1 MRPSL
6 FNLVPA
12 CPAHGVYVMLK
23 SIKDSPLYKIANPGS
38 IAFLG
43 ASNNFMSMGT
53 QMLDS
58 VKLLGFEGA
67 VYPVHPKEASVLGF
81 KAYPSIADLPEVP
94 DLAVIVLPTKIVS
107 EIIAACGQKGIKHA
121 IVVSG
126 GFREVGGNGIAL
138 QAELQRTAAAHGVR
152 LLGPNCLGVAN
163 VHHRFNPTPIPCDC
177 APGFVG
183 LASQSGSFI
192 TQIFN
197 YLQLHSM
204 GFSTAFSVGNEL
216 NIDMVDCLEYL
227 GACPDTK
234 VIALYIEGLRRGRE
248 FVKTA
253 RSIVPHKPIV
263 ALYVGGSE
271 SGRQAAFSH
280 TGAMAGPDRLY
291 DGILRQS
298 GIIRATSLTELF
310 DFCWALGSQP
320 RPKGSKVVVQ
330 THSGGPGATA
340 ADSCGRA
347 GLALASLKPET
358 VEKLRPFVPHTA
370 SVKNPIDLTF
380 NKNMQDF
387 YWDIPK
393 ILLEDENTDMLMLYF
408 LSPPI
413 FIERFMTGMGMSA
426 EQAVTD
432 TRKII
437 NDQSD
442 TFIRLA
448 DSFDKPIIGYTYRS
462 LQEQFVR
469 NIMDHGI
476 PVYPDPARAAKALG
490 ALRQY
495 ARFRET
501 IMNNEP
507 SEC

>member
-1 MRPSL
+1 
-6 FNLVPA
+6 
-12 CPAHGVYVMLK
+12 MLT
-23 SIKDSPLYKIANPGS
+23 SIKKSPLYKIANPES

-58 VKLLGFEGA
+58 IKLLKFKGP
-67 VYPVHPKEASVLGF
+67 VYPIHPKEDTVLGF
-81 KAYPSIADLPEVP
+81 NAYPCVADLPEIP
-94 DLAVIVLPTKIVS
+94 DLAVIALPTKIVS
-107 EIIAACGQKGIKHA
+107 RIIQECGQKGIRQA

-126 GFREVGGNGIAL
+126 GFKEVGGHGIEL
-138 QAELQRTAAAHGVR
+138 QAELKQAAAAHGVR

-197 YLQLHSM
+197 YLQLHGM

-227 GACPDTK
+227 GACPKTK

-248 FVKTA
+248 FVAAA

-271 SGRQAAFSH
+271 SGRNAAFSH

-291 DGILRQS
+291 DGILKQS

-320 RPKGSKVVVQ
+320 RPKGPGVVIQ

-347 GLALASLKPET
+347 GLEIPRLSPET
-358 VEKLRPFVPHTA
+358 ITKLRPFVPHTA
-370 SVKNPIDLTF
+370 SINNPIDLTF
-380 NKNMQDF
+380 NKNMNDF

-393 ILLEDENTDMLMLYF
+393 LLLEDENTDMLLLYF
-408 LSPPI
+408 LAPPV
-413 FIERFMTGMGMSA
+413 FIERFLTGIGVSS
-426 EQAVTD
+426 EQAVKD
-432 TRKII
+432 ARKII
-437 NDQSD
+437 DDQAA

-448 DSFDKPIIGYTYRS
+448 DSFDKPILGYTYRN
-462 LQEQFVR
+462 LQEPFVR
-469 NIMDHGI
+469 KMLDHDI
-476 PVYPDPARAAKALG
+476 PVYPDPSRAAKAMG

-495 ARFRET
+495 ARLRTKIIADEK
-501 IMNNEP
+501 
-507 SEC
+507 

>member
-1 MRPSL
+1 
-6 FNLVPA
+6 
-12 CPAHGVYVMLK
+12 MLK
-23 SIKDSPLYKIANPGS
+23 SIKESPLYKIANPGS

-58 VKLLGFEGA
+58 VKLLKFEGA

-197 YLQLHSM
+197 YLQRHSM
-204 GFSTAFSVGNEL
+204 GFSTASVWAMNSISIWWTAWRTWGHALTPRSLPCISKVCAGAGNL
-216 NIDMVDCLEYL
+216 SKRPDPL
-227 GACPDTK
+227 CPTNP
-234 VIALYIEGLRRGRE
+234 
-248 FVKTA
+248 
-253 RSIVPHKPIV
+253 SWPCMW
-263 ALYVGGSE
+263 GGSE

-320 RPKGSKVVVQ
+320 RPRGAKVVVQ

-413 FIERFMTGMGMSA
+413 FIERFMTGMGRRPPSRRLKMPERSSMIRAIPLSVWRTVSTSPLSGTPIAVCRSSLSA
-426 EQAVTD
+426 T
-432 TRKII
+432 
-437 NDQSD
+437 
-442 TFIRLA
+442 
-448 DSFDKPIIGYTYRS
+448 
-462 LQEQFVR
+462 
-469 NIMDHGI
+469 
-476 PVYPDPARAAKALG
+476 
-490 ALRQY
+490 
-495 ARFRET
+495 
-501 IMNNEP
+501 
-507 SEC
+507 